1 MKTCTDCIHCDV
13 CPKESYATD
22 ISPYIDFSRIN
33 DVDECCVDFKDKSKC
48 IELPCLS
55 GDTVYRLDY
64 SLPTCFIEPEVN
76 FIKRIYINENHIVF
90 DCEDE
95 FAFRDIDIGESV
107 FLTREDAEKKFKEV
121 IHDLYR
127 KQLQINSNR

>member
-1 MKTCTDCIHCDV
+1 MKTCSDCIHYDV
-13 CPKESYATD
+13 CPKESYTTD
-22 ISPYIDFSRIN
+22 ISPYIDFSIRN
-33 DVDECCVDFKDKSKC
+33 DVDECCTDFKDKSKC
-48 IELPCLS
+48 IELPCLP

-76 FIKRIYINENHIVF
+76 FIKRIYITENHIVF

-107 FLTREDAEKKFKEV
+107 FLTREEAEKKFNEI

-127 KQLQINSNR
+127 KQMRSSNN